1 MAVLYGLAFTETAL
15 KSLESITPAKVRRQ
29 IRKRIKALAS
39 KPTPPGSKKLRG
51 VPNGEG
57 PVYRVRQGVY
67 RILYA
72 VRDNPNQIIVLD
84 IGHRKDVYR

>member
-1 MAVLYGLAFTETAL
+1 MAALHGFAFTETAL

-29 IRKRIKALAS
+29 IRQRITALAS
-39 KPTPPGSKKLRG
+39 KPTPPGSIRLHG
-51 VPNGEG
+51 VTDGDE

-67 RILYA
+67 RILYT
-72 VRDNPNQIIVLD
+72 VRNNPKQVIVLD